1 MIIII
6 IFILFKSIFNYLLS
20 LRGHTAQFRAVVL
33 TGNGKSF
40 SAGAD
45 LNWMKK
51 MASYTQVRR
60 HSSIRLSHKRH

>member
-1 MIIII
+1 
-6 IFILFKSIFNYLLS
+6 
-20 LRGHTAQFRAVVL
+20 VVL

-60 HSSIRLSHKRH
+60 YSSILSSHHPER